1 MGGEEFH
8 CKGIIVEQMNW
19 LEVFH
24 YEKWSETVLPKFM
37 ENQTFRPSK
46 LEMPQGETTPPKH
59 LTEADLISLMDKNGI
74 GTDATIHEHIKHVQE
89 REYVVKIG
97 VSLVPTKLGYC
108 LVDVYEKIKIELYKP
123 TLRAAMEAD
132 MKCIAEGT
140 RSRD

>member
-1 MGGEEFH
+1 
-8 CKGIIVEQMNW
+8 
-19 LEVFH
+19 
-24 YEKWSETVLPKFM
+24 LPHFS

-46 LEMPQGETTPPKH
+46 LELSQGETSAPKH

-89 REYVVKIG
+89 REYVVKVG
-97 VSLVPTKLGYC
+97 QGLVPTRLGFC
-108 LVDVYEKIKIELYKP
+108 LVEVYEKLSIELYKP
-123 TLRAAMEAD
+123 TLRAVMESD